1 MFGLTAEQKLRMEAR
16 ERERAAAAKAKK
28 QQDAKERK
36 RKREAEKA
44 RIAQYEAASSEM
56 GAQTEPAAPPERD
69 SPEVKAQKAVDAYL
83 DAPPFFGTSNYEDHE
98 VIVQMCRGPK
108 HRLEVNKRARP
119 WQYGTHDAS
128 AVARLIGTGLWHPV
142 GIMPKDHALLIKCIG
157 ERELAEAIATE
168 KRISESTNAS
178 ELHARAEAER
188 EAQAKA
194 QREADL
200 RRGREPDDEQHVLYL
215 QRLLE
220 LPSVDD
226 VEDFLEASTRWPD
239 LGPACGLSRVERV
252 LRIVHIRADWD
263 WEALAPEKPSMQV
276 PRPKDE
282 AQRREGLFVLEEL
295 RKRQAAR
302 P

>member
-16 ERERAAAAKAKK
+16 ERERTAAAKLKK

-44 RIAQYEAASSEM
+44 RIAQYEAAS
-56 GAQTEPAAPPERD
+56 AAATAESPPQPERD

-83 DAPPFFGTSNYEDHE
+83 DAPPFFGSSNYEDHD
-98 VIVQMCRGPK
+98 VIVDMCKGPK
-108 HRLEVNKRARP
+108 HKLEVNKRARP

-157 ERELAEAIATE
+157 EREIAEAIATE
-168 KRISESTNAS
+168 KRIAEATNAG
-178 ELHARAEAER
+178 ELHAKAEAER
-188 EAQAKA
+188 QAQEKA

-200 RRGREPDDEQHVLYL
+200 RRGREPDDEAHVLYL
-215 QRLLE
+215 QQLLE
-220 LPSVDD
+220 LPNVDGVD
-226 VEDFLEASTRWPD
+226 AFLEVSTRWPD
-239 LGPACGLSRVERV
+239 LGPACGLSRAERV

-263 WEALAPEKPSMQV
+263 WQAVAPETPGVQV

-282 AQRREGLFVLEEL
+282 DQRREGVAVLEEL
-295 RKRQAAR
+295 RKRQFAT